1 MRLDDAIRKRG
12 FRRWY
17 ERQLVD
23 GHLWLVTGFLALI
36 MMLIA
41 IEVVPVRR
49 SAAGLLL
56 LTLIAL
62 AGGGIC
68 VVAWRRFTRTLFVAE
83 HLAGQAV
90 CPGCAA
96 YARFTIEAAAE
107 APEAVAGWRLALR
120 CRQCGTAWTLE

>member
-1 MRLDDAIRKRG
+1 MDIASRIRKMG
-12 FRRWY
+12 FRKWY
-17 ERQLVD
+17 ERQLID
-23 GHLWLVTGFLALI
+23 GHLWRVSGFLALI

-41 IEVVPVRR
+41 IEVVPFRR
-49 SAAGLLL
+49 SATGLLL

-83 HLAGQAV
+83 HLAERAV